1 MQSKKKTAGAKQTKL
16 STEQKIIAAAKRV
29 FTIKGYS
36 ATRTRDIATEAG
48 INLALLN
55 YYFRSKEK
63 LFELIMF
70 ESASRFFLSIKSILN
85 DPSTDLQTK
94 MELLAGHY
102 TDLLIQEPNFPIF
115 ILSEI
120 QANPQRLIRELEA
133 IQQLPQSVFM
143 AQLKKELKKNNNKLH
158 PMHFVINLM
167 SLMVFPYV
175 VKPMMMRM
183 FTRDENHFTTLMME
197 RKNYIPIWMNGVL
210 SHSEVKPKKAKKH
223 AQMV

>member
-1 MQSKKKTAGAKQTKL
+1 MCSKKKTVSVRQTKL

-29 FTIKGYS
+29 FTKKGYS

-70 ESASRFFLSIKSILN
+70 ESAGRFFLSIKSILN
-85 DPSTDLQTK
+85 DASTDLQTK
-94 MELLAGHY
+94 VELLASHY
-102 TDLLIQEPNFPIF
+102 TELLIQEPNFPIF

-120 QANPQRLIRELEA
+120 QANPERLIHKLEA

-143 AQLKKELKKNNNKLH
+143 AQLKKELKNNRNKLH

-175 VKPMMMRM
+175 VKPMMMQM
-183 FTRDENHFTTLMME
+183 FAGEENHYTALMLE
-197 RKNYIPIWMNGVL
+197 RKNQIPIWMNRLL
-210 SHSEVKPKKAKKH
+210 SNSEVKPIKAKKH